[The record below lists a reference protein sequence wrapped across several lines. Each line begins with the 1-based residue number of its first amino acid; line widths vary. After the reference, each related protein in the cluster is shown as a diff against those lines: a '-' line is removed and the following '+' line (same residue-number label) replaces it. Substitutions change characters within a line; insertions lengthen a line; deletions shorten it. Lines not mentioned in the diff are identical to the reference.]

1 MVLAAA
7 GDVLAHPLFV
17 TLAGVVVSAAFTA
30 LGWLIVHSNARTRQ
44 EMREANERALQEMRE
59 AVGAIRTDLRD
70 HMGEE
75 ERQRSEDHAAQ
86 TEFRTEMRTELR
98 TTRDDVRAV
107 HARIDTALLG
117 LAAGNPEIRRGS

>member
-1 MVLAAA
+1 MLLADA

-17 TLAGVVVSAAFTA
+17 TLAGVIVSAAFTA
-30 LGWLIVHSNARTRQ
+30 LGWLIVHSNSRTRQ
-44 EMREANERALQEMRE
+44 EMHE
-59 AVGAIRTDLRD
+59 AVGAIRDDLRD

-86 TEFRTEMRTELR
+86 TEFRTEMRTEMR

-107 HARIDTALLG
+107 HSRIDSALLG
-117 LAAGNPEIRRGS
+117 LAAGNPEVRRSQR

>member
-1 MVLAAA
+1 MVLADA

-44 EMREANERALQEMRE
+44 EMRD
-59 AVGAIRTDLRD
+59 AVGAIRDDLRD
-70 HMGEE
+70 HMGEA
-75 ERQRSEDHAAQ
+75 ERLRSEDHAAQ

-107 HARIDTALLG
+107 HSLIDTALLG
-117 LAAGNPEIRRGS
+117 LAAGNPEVGRPR